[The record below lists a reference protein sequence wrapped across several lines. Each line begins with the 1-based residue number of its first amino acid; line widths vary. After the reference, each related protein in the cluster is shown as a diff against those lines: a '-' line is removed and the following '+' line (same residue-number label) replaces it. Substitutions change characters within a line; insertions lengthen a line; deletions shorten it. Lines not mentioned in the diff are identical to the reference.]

1 MLFVLLYIYIHECSV
16 IHLLRIYSFC
26 TSQDV
31 SVCRSAVSIFLII
44 YYVGRGVMCI
54 SADDKQELEIML
66 DELINYF
73 IHIERQTL
81 MQVQRGVKS
90 KESLIS
96 AAKVYLKQRGLDNE
110 SIRIVTN
117 HFSRFI
123 WGYYVLEEAI
133 NDKDIS
139 DIKVLAEDRVRIKR
153 KGRRM
158 NSDITFQGKSDY
170 RRFISMVAV
179 KNKTNLSDV
188 NAIQTFT
195 DKDSNENFILR
206 FNIATDFVNSTDVP
220 YMHIRKI
227 PKKKYT
233 VDELIE
239 VGMLTAQMA
248 EYLTKTAV
256 LSSGIIFTG
265 KGASGKTTL
274 MNVLLEYIPHEY
286 SGLVIQENEEL
297 FTDTHP
303 DMMFQHIVST
313 HGEGKIQY
321 DLKDLGRNGLLTDID
336 YFIIGEIKGGEAL
349 YLLNAGYT
357 GHRCWASV
365 HGMNSTEAI
374 NKLADYVRYESDY
387 AFSDILNML
396 KCMKTVVF
404 LKDFKVE
411 EISEVKDFKDG
422 GLVYERI
429 F

>member
-1 MLFVLLYIYIHECSV
+1 ME
-16 IHLLRIYSFC
+16 
-26 TSQDV
+26 
-31 SVCRSAVSIFLII
+31 
-44 YYVGRGVMCI
+44 
-54 SADDKQELEIML
+54 DKQELEIML

-73 IHIERQTL
+73 IHVERQTL
-81 MQVQRGVKS
+81 LQVQRGIKS
-90 KESLIS
+90 KESLIR
-96 AAKVYLKQRGLDNE
+96 AAKVYLRQRGLDKE
-110 SIRIVTN
+110 SIEIVVN
-117 HFSRFI
+117 HFSKFI

-153 KGRRM
+153 KGKRM
-158 NSDITFQGKSDY
+158 NADISFQGKADY
-170 RRFISMVAV
+170 KRFISMVAV

-188 NAIQTFT
+188 NAIQSFT
-195 DKDSNENFILR
+195 DKDSNDNFILR

-220 YMHIRKI
+220 YLHIRKI
-227 PKKKYT
+227 PKRKYT
-233 VDELIE
+233 INDLEE
-239 VGMLTAQMA
+239 MGMLTKEMSD
-248 EYLTKTAV
+248 YLIKQV
-256 LSSGIIFTG
+256 KESSGIIFTG

-274 MNVLLEYIPHEY
+274 MNVLLEYIPHDC

-297 FTDTHP
+297 FSNTHP
-303 DMMFQHIVST
+303 DLMFQHIVTT

-357 GHRCWASV
+357 GHKCWASV

-374 NKLADYVRYESDY
+374 YKLADYVRYESDY
-387 AFSDILNML
+387 ELCDILNML
-396 KCMKTVVF
+396 KCMKTTVF

-411 EISEVKDFKDG
+411 EISEVVDCKDG
-422 GLVYERI
+422 ELIYERI

>member
-1 MLFVLLYIYIHECSV
+1 MTD
-16 IHLLRIYSFC
+16 R
-26 TSQDV
+26 
-31 SVCRSAVSIFLII
+31 
-44 YYVGRGVMCI
+44 
-54 SADDKQELEIML
+54 QELEVML

-73 IHIERQTL
+73 IHVERQTL
-81 MQVQRGVKS
+81 LQVQRGVKS
-90 KESLIS
+90 RESLIS
-96 AAKVYLKQRGLDNE
+96 VAKVYLSQRGLDRE
-110 SIRIVTN
+110 SVDIVVN
-117 HFSRFI
+117 QFSKFI

-139 DIKVLAEDRVRIKR
+139 DIKVLAEDKVRIKR
-153 KGRRM
+153 KGKRM
-158 NSDITFQGKSDY
+158 NADISFQGKADY
-170 RRFISMVAV
+170 KRFISMVAV

-188 NAIQTFT
+188 NAIQSFT
-195 DKDSNENFILR
+195 DKDSNDNFILR

-220 YMHIRKI
+220 YLHIRKI

-233 VDELIE
+233 MDNLVEM
-239 VGMLTAQMA
+239 GMLNRDMS
-248 EYLTKTAV
+248 EYLILQAKE
-256 LSSGIIFTG
+256 SSGIIFTG

-274 MNVLLEYIPHEY
+274 MNVLIDYIPHDK

-297 FTDTHP
+297 FSNTHP
-303 DMMFQHIVST
+303 DMMFQHIVTT

-357 GHRCWASV
+357 GHKCWASV

-387 AFSDILNML
+387 ALPDILNML
-396 KCMKTVVF
+396 RCMKTIVF
-404 LKDFKVE
+404 LRDFKVA
-411 EISEVKDFKDG
+411 EISEVTDYKDG
-422 GLVYERI
+422 ELIYERI

>member
-1 MLFVLLYIYIHECSV
+1 MSI
-16 IHLLRIYSFC
+16 
-26 TSQDV
+26 
-31 SVCRSAVSIFLII
+31 AVE
-44 YYVGRGVMCI
+44 
-54 SADDKQELEIML
+54 DKNELENML

-73 IHIERQTL
+73 IHVERQTL

-90 KESLIS
+90 REALIS
-96 AAKVYLKQRGLDNE
+96 AAKVYLQQRGLDRE
-110 SIRIVTN
+110 SVDIVVS
-117 HFSRFI
+117 HFGRFI

-139 DIKVLAEDRVRIKR
+139 DIKVLGEDKVRIKR
-153 KGRRM
+153 KGKRM
-158 NSDITFQGKSDY
+158 NADISFQGKADY
-170 RRFISMVAV
+170 KRFISMVAV

-188 NAIQTFT
+188 NAIQSFT
-195 DKDSNENFILR
+195 DKDSSDDFILR
-206 FNIATDFVNSTDVP
+206 FNITTDFVNSTDVP
-220 YMHIRKI
+220 YLHIRKI

-233 VDELIE
+233 IEQLIE
-239 VGMLTAQMA
+239 MGMLTDEIA
-248 EYLTKTAV
+248 EYLIEQV
-256 LSSGIIFTG
+256 SSSSGIIFTG

-297 FTDTHP
+297 FSNTHP
-303 DMMFQHIVST
+303 DLMFQHIVTT

-357 GHRCWASV
+357 GHKCWASV

-387 AFSDILNML
+387 SMNDILNML

-411 EISEVKDFKDG
+411 EISEVREYKDG
-422 GLVYERI
+422 ELLYDRI